1 MDWSRYDCIK
11 WTSKNLGI
19 QIRFFCQTFKQ
30 KIAALVTT
38 MHRIIF
44 KKIYFFNVRIKKI
57 KNITTKI
64 AKKYHQSKKVN
75 FWLGSKMA
83 KKISSQFP
91 DSHLI
96 LVLLIFVSQID
107 PILLSMPPTDY
118 LLCILEKKIAKFRHT
133 YPIIF
138 WISILPLFSRPY
150 DTIISHRLSH
160 SIVWSLEKSISIESL
175 AKISPFES
183 FLSEHVIFD
192 QIFRYLIV

>member
-44 KKIYFFNVRIKKI
+44 KKIYFFNVRIKKL
-57 KNITTKI
+57 KI
-64 AKKYHQSKKVN
+64 ARKSPEIRQKASIEKKWILKDPSDD
-75 FWLGSKMA
+75 GKMNRL
-83 KKISSQFP
+83 KNGKNDQKISSQFP

-118 LLCILEKKIAKFRHT
+118 LLCILEKKIAKFRQKFRMVS
-133 YPIIF
+133 YGLWYFRSKNDSIVLIF
-138 WISILPLFSRPY
+138 TRISI
-150 DTIISHRLSH
+150 
-160 SIVWSLEKSISIESL
+160 
-175 AKISPFES
+175 
-183 FLSEHVIFD
+183 
-192 QIFRYLIV
+192 

>member
-1 MDWSRYDCIK
+1 M
-11 WTSKNLGI
+11 
-19 QIRFFCQTFKQ
+19 F
-30 KIAALVTT
+30 V
-38 MHRIIF
+38 
-44 KKIYFFNVRIKKI
+44 
-57 KNITTKI
+57 
-64 AKKYHQSKKVN
+64 SKKLKISRQKSPKN
-75 FWLGSKMA
+75 TINRKKWIFGSAQKWQ
-83 KKISSQFP
+83 KWPKISSQFP

-160 SIVWSLEKSISIESL
+160 SIVWSLEKSISIEIL

-183 FLSEHVIFD
+183 FLSEHIIFD